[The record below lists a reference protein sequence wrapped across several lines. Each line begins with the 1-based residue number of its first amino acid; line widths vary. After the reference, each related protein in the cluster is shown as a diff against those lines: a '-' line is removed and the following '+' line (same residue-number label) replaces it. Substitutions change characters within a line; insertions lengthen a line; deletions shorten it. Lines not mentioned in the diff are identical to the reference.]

1 MRLAASKRRVL
12 STFTLAAFV
21 TLLPSLSTPQTSEGP
36 RSTRVA
42 DVSTITILNFGQV
55 NANYY
60 RGGEPQD
67 SDYAALAALGIRTVI
82 ALRPAERN
90 DQEARLVEAAGMTF
104 HRIAMHSEVAPTL
117 EHVAEFMTIVS
128 DPARQPVYVHCSGG
142 KHRTGAMTAV
152 YRMEHDGWTADQ
164 AFQEMTRYGFGPSIL
179 HRKLKDFVY
188 RYRPLGKYG
197 SSAPR

>member
-1 MRLAASKRRVL
+1 MHSKRRVL

-21 TLLPSLSTPQTSEGP
+21 TLLPLLSTAQTSEGT
-36 RSTRVA
+36 RSARVA

-55 NANYY
+55 NPNYY
-60 RGGEPQD
+60 RGGELKD
-67 SDYAALAALGIRTVI
+67 GDYAALAALGIRTVI
-82 ALRPAERN
+82 ALRPAESN

-152 YRMEHDGWTADQ
+152 YRMEHDGWTAGR
-164 AFQEMTRYGFGPSIL
+164 AYQEMKRYGFGPSRW
-179 HRKLKDFVY
+179 HRELRDFVY
-188 RYRPLGKYG
+188 RYRPLGNYG
-197 SSAPR
+197 ASAPR

>member
-1 MRLAASKRRVL
+1 MHSKRRVL
-12 STFTLAAFV
+12 STFTL
-21 TLLPSLSTPQTSEGP
+21 LLLLSTAQTSEGT
-36 RSTRVA
+36 RSARVA

-55 NANYY
+55 NPNYY
-60 RGGEPQD
+60 RGGELKD
-67 SDYAALAALGIRTVI
+67 GDYAALAALGIRTVI

-152 YRMEHDGWTADQ
+152 YRMEHDGWTADR
-164 AFQEMTRYGFGPSIL
+164 AYQEMKRYGFGPSRW
-179 HRKLKDFVY
+179 HRELRDFVY
-188 RYRPLGKYG
+188 RYRPLGNYG
-197 SSAPR
+197 ASAPRRLEPVTGR

>member
-1 MRLAASKRRVL
+1 MHSKKSVV
-12 STFTLAAFV
+12 SAFTLAAFV
-21 TLLPSLSTPQTSEGP
+21 ALLPSLSTTQTREGP
-36 RSTRVA
+36 PSTRVA
-42 DVSTITILNFGQV
+42 DVSAITILNFGQV

-60 RGGEPQD
+60 RGGELKD
-67 SDYAALAALGIRTVI
+67 GDYAALAALGIRTVI

-104 HRIAMHSEVAPTL
+104 HRIAMDSKVAPTL

-164 AFQEMTRYGFGPSIL
+164 AYQEMARYGFGPSIW
-179 HRKLKDFVY
+179 HRELKGFVY
-188 RYRPLGKYG
+188 RYRPLGKYR

>member
-1 MRLAASKRRVL
+1 MHSKRRVL

-21 TLLPSLSTPQTSEGP
+21 TLLPSRSTAQTSEGT
-36 RSTRVA
+36 RSARVA
-42 DVSTITILNFGQV
+42 DVSTITILKFGQV

-60 RGGEPQD
+60 RGGEPKD
-67 SDYAALAALGIRTVI
+67 GDYAALAALGIRTVL
-82 ALRPAERN
+82 ALRPAESN

-152 YRMEHDGWTADQ
+152 YRMEHDGWTADR
-164 AFQEMTRYGFGPSIL
+164 AYQEMKRYGFGPSRW
-179 HRKLKDFVY
+179 HRELRDFVY
-188 RYRPLGKYG
+188 RYRPLGTYG
-197 SSAPR
+197 ASAPR